1 MTVSKDFPLASS
13 WCTPFFLQTMF
24 SWRNLQNKMDTW
36 EQLPFCIYF
45 VLQISPWK
53 QGLQKQVRGTTRCV
67 SLHVWV
73 VLVVYVVLVI
83 LVVLVVPLVLVLL
96 VVLVVIAFHVV
107 YVVFIPVLSF
117 SSMFSLLSLYS
128 LLSMFSV
135 CYNIFS
141 SKSICTSNYRA
152 LYGDKLVQY

>member
-1 MTVSKDFPLASS
+1 
-13 WCTPFFLQTMF
+13 
-24 SWRNLQNKMDTW
+24 MDTLYYI
-36 EQLPFCIYF
+36 ESSIHF

-117 SSMFSLLSLYS
+117 SSMFSLLSLFS
-128 LLSMFSV
+128 LLSVNVVVFLVLDFCCNSCCCPYTFYISGFSNNNV
-135 CYNIFS
+135 YPL
-141 SKSICTSNYRA
+141 KHE
-152 LYGDKLVQY
+152 